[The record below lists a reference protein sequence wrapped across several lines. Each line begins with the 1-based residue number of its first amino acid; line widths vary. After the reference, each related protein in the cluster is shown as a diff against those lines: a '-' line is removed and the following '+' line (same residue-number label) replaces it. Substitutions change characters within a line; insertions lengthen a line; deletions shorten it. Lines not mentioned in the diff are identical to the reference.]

1 MLEIIDLIDK
11 GKIRELLSQYSNAFK
26 TSVLLLDKN
35 EDLLLK
41 FPEDINCTDLIKE
54 PIYLRDSVL
63 GYVGIPGKDNPPQS
77 LLAFIAKNMT
87 EIIGMGYEIESLAG
101 EVARNYEE
109 LSILRSLSSRLGT
122 VLNVDKTCN
131 VLAEEVMNICPSKN
145 VSIFL
150 LSEMLANT
158 LNTYSIIGYEDFTRG
173 IRSPVLFP
181 KVSLGTYSST
191 ATMMTLS
198 TDRGLLKHVFDKKEP
213 ITVCDVSVDDR
224 FEGFPYPVNRI
235 LIAPLIV
242 EDSLIGAI
250 VATDKLTGEEFFSTE
265 IKLIFSIA
273 SYCAISIK
281 KALLFDGIRSVLFS
295 TAEAFSLTIEA
306 KDLYTYGHS
315 KRVSDIAVKIFKK
328 VGMSSEIINWVRL
341 AALLHDV
348 GKIGTPENI
357 LNKKGKLDVRERD
370 MVMKHPLTGARMLE
384 QIPMLKELSQWIL
397 HHHERYDGSGY
408 PSHLSGDSIPMPSR
422 VIAIADVFDALTSDR
437 SYRKAFTAEEALK
450 IMKESSGK
458 ELDPVL
464 FEYFE
469 KVFFAADDRKES
481 SDPGES
487 SLRLRPAFGPE

>member
-1 MLEIIDLIDK
+1 MSEIIDFIDK
-11 GKIRELLSQYSNAFK
+11 GKINELLSQYSNAFK
-26 TSVLLLDKN
+26 TSVLLLNKN

-41 FPEDINCTDLIKE
+41 FPEDINYTDLIKE
-54 PIYLRDSVL
+54 PIYLRDSVV
-63 GYVGIPGKDNPPQS
+63 GYIGIPGADNPPKS
-77 LLAFIAKNMT
+77 LLAFISKNMT

-101 EVARNYEE
+101 EVVRNYEE
-109 LSILRSLSSRLGT
+109 LSILRGLSSRLGA
-122 VLNVDKTCN
+122 VLNVDKICN

-150 LSEMLANT
+150 ANDMLEDTLSTA
-158 LNTYSIIGYEDFTRG
+158 SITGSRNVEYR
-173 IRSPVLFP
+173 RSVLSP
-181 KVSLGTYSST
+181 KVSLGTYSSI
-191 ATMMTLS
+191 ASMMTLS
-198 TDRGLLKHVFDKKEP
+198 TDRGLLKYVLDKNEP
-213 ITVCDVSVDDR
+213 LTVCDVSVDDR

-235 LIAPLIV
+235 FMAPLIV

-250 VATDKLTGEEFFSTE
+250 VATDKLNGDEFFSTE
-265 IKLIFSIA
+265 LKLIFSIA

-281 KALLFDGIRSVLFS
+281 KALLFDGLRSVLFS

-315 KRVSDIAVKIFKK
+315 KRVSDIAVKIFKE

-341 AALLHDV
+341 AALLHDI

-357 LNKKGKLDVRERD
+357 LNKKGKLDVREMD

-408 PSHLSGDSIPMPSR
+408 PSQLSGDSIPMPSR

-437 SYRKAFTAEEALK
+437 SYRRAFTEEEALK

-458 ELDPVL
+458 KLDPVL

-469 KVFFAADDRKES
+469 KIVFA
-481 SDPGES
+481 G
-487 SLRLRPAFGPE
+487 

>member
-1 MLEIIDLIDK
+1 MPEIIDLIDK
-11 GKIRELLSQYSNAFK
+11 SRINGLLSQYSYAFK
-26 TSVLLLDKN
+26 TSVFLLDKN

-41 FPEDINCTDLIKE
+41 FPENINYTDLIKG
-54 PIYLRDSVL
+54 PIYLRDSIV
-63 GYVGIPGKDNPPQS
+63 GYIGIPGTENPSQS
-77 LLAFIAKNMT
+77 LLAFIANNMS

-122 VLNVDKTCN
+122 VLNVDKICN

-150 LSEMLANT
+150 AGEMLADT
-158 LNTYSIIGYEDFTRG
+158 LSTSSITGSKDFAHS
-173 IRSPVLFP
+173 IKSSVLYP
-181 KVSLGTYSST
+181 KVSLGIYSST
-191 ATMMTLS
+191 ALMMTLN
-198 TDRGLLKHVFDKKEP
+198 TDKGLLKYVFDKKEP
-213 ITVCDVSVDDR
+213 LTVCDVSVDDR
-224 FEGFPYPVNRI
+224 FEGFPYPVSRI
-235 LIAPLIV
+235 FIAPLIV

-250 VATDKLTGEEFFSTE
+250 VATDKLNGDEFFSTE

-315 KRVSDIAVKIFKK
+315 KRVSDITVKIFKK
-328 VGMSSEIINWVRL
+328 LGMPSEIINWVRL
-341 AALLHDV
+341 AALLHDI

-357 LNKKGKLDVRERD
+357 LNKKGKLDVREMG
-370 MVMKHPLTGARMLE
+370 MVMQHPLAGARIIE
-384 QIPMLKELSQWIL
+384 QIPTLKELAQWIL

-437 SYRKAFTAEEALK
+437 SYRRAFAEQEALK
-450 IMKESSGK
+450 IMKESLGK
-458 ELDPVL
+458 DLDPVL

-469 KVFFAADDRKES
+469 KVVTAAE
-481 SDPGES
+481 
-487 SLRLRPAFGPE
+487 